1 MGGFFIYF
9 SPLFYL
15 QIIKLFSLKYTYQIT
30 LLKEDKMKQINPLKK
45 LDFACFLRSQLYLA
59 PVLLLFY
66 QQNGLSIA
74 DFVLFQG
81 LLQLTGILF
90 EVPCGY
96 IADITS
102 KKKVLILAFTC
113 FFLRAAL
120 WLSCKGV
127 YIVLL
132 GELLNALS
140 RAFLSG
146 VYDSYIY
153 DYLKSKNKE
162 RRMLKECGRT
172 NFAMSGGAMFAAI
185 FSAILYKH
193 YGTIILL
200 SLEFILTLISIILL
214 TTLPNPP
221 SSSPSAK
228 TITEK
233 YHEIK
238 QTAIDTLK
246 NPNINIYIIYSAL
259 LFSTT
264 SLFCWCFQPLLKM
277 SDAPVFMFSFIYV
290 INHALRAGFSYQV
303 NNLKRFFGFN
313 RLLMVTTFLCIYSF
327 ACMILS
333 FYFQLPNISMISL
346 VFVCIGIGFQL
357 SFAIANISHIHTFA
371 KEQTRATISS
381 VNNMLQQTISGL
393 SLILFKFTIAP
404 SSTTE
409 GLSFSSAFT
418 LFGILYAL
426 AFSYLI
432 IKIHKKSSP
441 SAS

>member
-1 MGGFFIYF
+1 
-9 SPLFYL
+9 
-15 QIIKLFSLKYTYQIT
+15 
-30 LLKEDKMKQINPLKK
+30 MKQINPLKK
-45 LDFACFLRSQLYLA
+45 LDLACFLRSQLYLA

-81 LLQLTGILF
+81 LFQLTGILF

-120 WLSCKGV
+120 WLSFEGV
-127 YIVLL
+127 YIILL
-132 GELLNALS
+132 GELFNALS

-162 RRMLKECGRT
+162 KRMLKECGRT
-172 NFAMSGGAMFAAI
+172 NFAMSSGAMFAAI
-185 FSAILYKH
+185 FSAMLYKH

-200 SLEFILTLISIILL
+200 SLEFTLTLISIILL

-221 SSSPSAK
+221 SSKTTAK
-228 TITEK
+228 SITEK
-233 YHEIK
+233 YQEIK
-238 QTAIDTLK
+238 QTAKETLS
-246 NPNINIYIIYSAL
+246 NPNINTYIIYSAL

-264 SLFCWCFQPLLKM
+264 SLFCWCFQPLLKI
-277 SDAPVFMFSFIYV
+277 SSAPVFMFSFIYV
-290 INHALRAGFSYQV
+290 INHALRAGFSYYV
-303 NNLKRFFGFN
+303 NRLKRFFGFN
-313 RLLMVTTFLCIYSF
+313 RLLVVTTFLCIYSF
-327 ACMILS
+327 ASMILS
-333 FYFQLPNISMISL
+333 FYFKLPNVAMLSL
-346 VFVCIGIGFQL
+346 IFVCIGIGFQL
-357 SFAIANISHIHTFA
+357 SFAIANINHIHTFA

-393 SLILFKFTIAP
+393 SLVAFKFVIAP
-404 SSTTE
+404 TSTTQ
-409 GLSFSSAFT
+409 GLSFSEAFS
-418 LFGILYAL
+418 LFGIIYMGI
-426 AFSYLI
+426 FSYLL
-432 IKIHKKSSP
+432 IKIYEKNKLSTI
-441 SAS
+441 